1 MTTVWKKASVKHK
14 MFNRGYKTNWNS

>member
-14 MFNRGYKTNWNS
+14 MFNRGYKNNWNS